1 MQLLLP
7 GWRYA
12 VCDLLT
18 KGRSTRLGRRGGAG
32 QCPLVGSARVRRE
45 VGAGRPLGSWPGNK
59 ILVLRCMTLLLN
71 FRQYRA
77 SSLGLSAAANAEG
90 THTYAC

>member
-18 KGRSTRLGRRGGAG
+18 KGKSTRLGRRAWAG
-32 QCPLVGSARVRRE
+32 QCPLVGSVRVRRE

-71 FRQYRA
+71 FTRYSA
-77 SSLGLSAAANAEG
+77 SCLGLFVAANAEG
-90 THTYAC
+90 THIYAC